1 MQLIYIVFVM
11 KKYLFSL
18 SGEHVKKV
26 KRKFLFS
33 KFLQIIKNGKIKF
46 SKTNSG
52 LKKKIV
58 QFLASLYFIFIFKN
72 LLTLLAIKEK
82 SVNSVIAITRRFY
95 NS

>member
-1 MQLIYIVFVM
+1 M

-52 LKKKIV
+52 LKKKLCNFWHPSI
-58 QFLASLYFIFIFKN
+58 LYLYLKIY
-72 LLTLLAIKEK
+72 
-82 SVNSVIAITRRFY
+82 SHYSR
-95 NS
+95 